1 MPKKFSR
8 TNQERA
14 DVIAHYLVNQI
25 FLANQ
30 ISKPTQ
36 RNTKI
41 FEWPILT
48 KPVLLMPNE
57 CSQHQMC
64 EKSERG
70 SRVGEA
76 INIITPKNL
85 VQIYFSYINI
95 KIYKI

>member
-1 MPKKFSR
+1 MPKKFSI
-8 TNQERA
+8 TNQEHA
-14 DVIAHYLVNQI
+14 DIIAHYLVNQI

-30 ISKPTQ
+30 ISQPTK

-48 KPVLLMPNE
+48 KPVLMPNE
-57 CSQHQMC
+57 CWQHQMC

-76 INIITPKNL
+76 INIITPITL
-85 VQIYFSYINI
+85 M
-95 KIYKI
+95 